1 MKVKKY
7 TASSMP
13 EAMKLVRGEL
23 GSDAVILNSR
33 VIQTG
38 GFMGFFRKNNIE
50 VIAAIDPDTETSM
63 KHVIQEKPQKD
74 FLMKKSLTANDSE
87 PVLRPALP
95 SVQVTNGDSEL
106 IREIAQLKELLKN
119 KGAQSDIPV
128 SLPEP
133 ISMQLQHFKAQE
145 LESRIIDELA
155 ANLLERWYLG
165 GAAANGDEILKWSG
179 EAITRKLADQS
190 YGGISFQKKFV
201 NVIGPTGVGKT
212 TTLAKIAAECV
223 LKHQKKVAFITTDTY
238 RIAAIDQ
245 LKTYAK
251 ILDVPIEVCYN
262 MEDFQGA
269 TEKFKEY
276 DLVFIDTAGRNFR
289 NQKYVSDL
297 KNAIDF
303 NNDMETFLVLALTSK
318 QKDMEEI
325 RNQFSLIHIDKFIF
339 TKLDETSVYGAMLNM
354 SEKFSTGIAYVTNGQ
369 DVPDDLI
376 EANPET
382 ITNIILG
389 VSTYE

>member
-13 EAMKLVRGEL
+13 EAMKQVRAEL

-50 VIAAIDPDTETSM
+50 VIAAIDPDTEVSM
-63 KHVIQEKPQKD
+63 KPAMQEKSQRDP
-74 FLMKKSLTANDSE
+74 LLKKSLTAKE
-87 PVLRPALP
+87 HQPVLQQANPA
-95 SVQVTNGDSEL
+95 VQVPNGNSEL
-106 IREIAQLKELLKN
+106 IKEIAQLKELLKS
-119 KGAQSDIPV
+119 KGAQPDIPV

-133 ISMQLQHFKAQE
+133 VSRQLQYFKTQE
-145 LESRIIDELA
+145 LETELIDELA
-155 ANLLERWYLG
+155 ATLLERWYLS
-165 GAAANGDEILKWSG
+165 GAVANTEEIRKWSV
-179 EAITRKLADQS
+179 EAVTQKLADQS
-190 YGGISFQKKFV
+190 FGGISFQKKFV

-238 RIAAIDQ
+238 RIAAIEQ

-262 MEDFQGA
+262 IEDFQTA
-269 TEKFKEY
+269 TNRFKEY
-276 DLVFIDTAGRNFR
+276 DVVFIDTAGRNFR

-354 SEKFSTGIAYVTNGQ
+354 SHKFSTGIAFLTNGQ
-369 DVPDDLI
+369 NVPDDLI
-376 EANPET
+376 EANPEIIVNT
-382 ITNIILG
+382 ILG
-389 VSTYE
+389 VSSYE

>member
-13 EAMKLVRGEL
+13 EAMKQVRAEL

-50 VIAAIDPDTETSM
+50 VIAAIDPDTEISM
-63 KHVIQEKPQKD
+63 EPAKQEKSQRDP
-74 FLMKKSLTANDSE
+74 LIKKSLKANE
-87 PVLRPALP
+87 HLPILQQANPA
-95 SVQVTNGDSEL
+95 VQISNGNSEL
-106 IREIAQLKELLKN
+106 IKEIAQLKELLKS
-119 KGAQSDIPV
+119 KGVQPDIPV

-133 ISMQLQHFKAQE
+133 VSRQLQYFKIQE
-145 LESRIIDELA
+145 LETELIDELA
-155 ANLLERWYLG
+155 ATLLEKWYLG
-165 GAAANGDEILKWSG
+165 GGAANTEEIGKWSA
-179 EAITRKLADQS
+179 EAFAQKLADHS
-190 YGGISFQKKFV
+190 FGGISFQKKFV

-238 RIAAIDQ
+238 RIAAIEQ

-262 MEDFQGA
+262 IEDFQTA
-269 TEKFKEY
+269 TNRFKDY
-276 DLVFIDTAGRNFR
+276 DVVFIDTAGRNFR

-297 KNAIDF
+297 RNVIDF

-354 SEKFSTGIAYVTNGQ
+354 SQKFSTGIAYLTNGQ

-376 EANPET
+376 EANPKIIVNT
-382 ITNIILG
+382 ILG
-389 VSTYE
+389 VSSYE